1 MKTRM
6 NRISA
11 VVSICVASLV
21 KDAAALR
28 AFQYCRAARR
38 DEENGYPLTAAMEW
52 HKAAELFAP
61 VVTSLADRC
70 WQEWERIVKMPRSLA
85 GAIAIGATPVVQL
98 VPRSSSRVSQKLAA

>member
-28 AFQYCRAARR
+28 AFQYCRAARQ
-38 DEENGYPLTAAMEW
+38 DEQNGYRFTAAMEW

-61 VVTSLADRC
+61 VVPSLADRC
-70 WQEWERIVKMPRSLA
+70 WEEWERIVRMPRSLA
-85 GAIAIGATPVVQL
+85 GAIGATPVVQF